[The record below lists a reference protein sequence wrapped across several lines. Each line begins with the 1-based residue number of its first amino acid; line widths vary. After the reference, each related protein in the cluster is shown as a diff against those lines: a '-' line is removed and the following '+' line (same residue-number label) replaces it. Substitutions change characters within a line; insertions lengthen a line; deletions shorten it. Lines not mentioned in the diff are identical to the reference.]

1 MEMVTELMSVS
12 VETETEIVDHDVII
26 EHIPR
31 GHSAKYDSYG
41 VINLSS
47 NKVIH
52 LELVHVAT
60 YVYTYM
66 HTYVHITT
74 LCYKSCNRII
84 W

>member
-1 MEMVTELMSVS
+1 MKMVTELMSVS
-12 VETETEIVDHDVII
+12 VETKTEIIDHDVII
-26 EHIPR
+26 EHIAW

-60 YVYTYM
+60 YIHTCILTYILLPC
-66 HTYVHITT
+66 VI
-74 LCYKSCNRII
+74 RVVAE
-84 W
+84 